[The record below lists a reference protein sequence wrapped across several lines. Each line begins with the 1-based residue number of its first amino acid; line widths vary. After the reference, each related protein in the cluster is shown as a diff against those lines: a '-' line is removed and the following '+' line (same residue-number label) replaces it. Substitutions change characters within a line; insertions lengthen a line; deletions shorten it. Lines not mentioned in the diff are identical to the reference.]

1 MRESAVP
8 VSVWVGPSGAKAL
21 GGSAELVTAAPASGI
36 APGAEYGDVGDPRL
50 PEGEFGDP
58 FVGDAEAALDG
69 VLEAEEAVDAGL
81 VDRTAPIVREHVLN
95 SEGVDVEMEEVDG
108 TERPSAVQLVRFYKL
123 PLGTSLM
130 HTVASPSVAYLA
142 LAIAIG
148 LLLFEF
154 YTAGIGVAG
163 VVGAGALVL
172 AGYGL
177 GALPFN
183 AWALGLLALSAFA
196 FAVDIQSGVPRVWT
210 GIGLGAYTVGSIFLF
225 TEFRPTWIALLAGIV
240 GMWVTML
247 SGMPAMVRTRFGTPT
262 IGREWMI
269 GEMGE
274 AVTAVDPDGQVRIRG
289 VLWRARTN
297 RATPI
302 GKGEPVRVVEIDGPL
317 VEVEPEE
324 GGAQDYR
331 EMRKARKEGSQAEP
345 ESEADNESD
354 DVQG

>member
-1 MRESAVP
+1 
-8 VSVWVGPSGAKAL
+8 
-21 GGSAELVTAAPASGI
+21 
-36 APGAEYGDVGDPRL
+36 
-50 PEGEFGDP
+50 
-58 FVGDAEAALDG
+58 
-69 VLEAEEAVDAGL
+69 
-81 VDRTAPIVREHVLN
+81 VREHVLN